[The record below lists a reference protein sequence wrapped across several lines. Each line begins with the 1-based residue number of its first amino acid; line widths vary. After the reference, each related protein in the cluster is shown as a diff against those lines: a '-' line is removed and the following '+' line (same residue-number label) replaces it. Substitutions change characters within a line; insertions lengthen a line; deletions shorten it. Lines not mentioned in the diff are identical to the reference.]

1 MKRVFKYSEFLS
13 QTDELDPVGEN
24 EGRFDPWFPCND
36 TLLKKIT
43 PP

>member
-24 EGRFDPWFPCND
+24 EGRFDPWFHFA
-36 TLLKKIT
+36 KKIT
-43 PP
+43 SP